1 MISFDCDRRTYEAEM
16 TALEAEKGVK
26 CTFLHPNPGYVI
38 KTRGLDDHV
47 KAFVNVCFDDNVG
60 MPELISSPQPVAAA
74 ASPKPARTKAAA
86 ARKRSGQCWS
96 LPYFQA
102 QPHPERDTDGKECN
116 VYDVIF
122 NPAAEAKAAEDPR

>member
-1 MISFDCDRRTYEAEM
+1 M
-16 TALEAEKGVK
+16 TALEAERGVK
-26 CTFLHPNPGYVI
+26 CTFLHPAPGYVI

-60 MPELISSPQPVAAA
+60 MPELTV
-74 ASPKPARTKAAA
+74 SPKPVSPARTKANTPLS
-86 ARKRSGQCWS
+86 RKRSGQCWS

-122 NPAAEAKAAEDPR
+122 NPAAETKAAEDPR

>member
-1 MISFDCDRRTYEAEM
+1 M

-60 MPELISSPQPVAAA
+60 MPELISPPQPIAA

-86 ARKRSGQCWS
+86 ARKGAGSAGHCLTSRLSLTRSGT
-96 LPYFQA
+96 L
-102 QPHPERDTDGKECN
+102 TGKS
-116 VYDVIF
+116 
-122 NPAAEAKAAEDPR
+122 ATSMT

>member
-1 MISFDCDRRTYEAEM
+1 M
-16 TALEAEKGVK
+16 TALEAERGVK
-26 CTFLHPNPGYVI
+26 CTFLHPAPGYVI
-38 KTRGLDDHV
+38 KTRGLDDHA

-60 MPELISSPQPVAAA
+60 MPELTSV
-74 ASPKPARTKAAA
+74 PKPSPRTKASLS
-86 ARKRSGQCWS
+86 RKRSGQCWS

-102 QPHPERDTDGKECN
+102 QPHPERDNDGKECN